1 MSNHY
6 FTLDSNKTDMRKY
19 SRYVKVTAYPSHIQ
33 GIGVG
38 YQRHWKTIPELNAEI
53 DNLKKLP
60 LSQEEYN
67 ERLQQLQEQLEQRK
81 QIHKPKKKK
90 SNVRT
95 DNKQYIKKSQ
105 NNLIN
110 YMYSNF
116 DCPFC
121 CMATLTYEVKVYDMR
136 ITMKDFQKLTRKFR
150 NMFPNAV
157 WVAYFDFHKDM
168 STHIHFVFK
177 NAKRCYT

>member
-38 YQRHWKTIPELNAEI
+38 YQRHWKTIPELNDEI

-60 LSQEEYN
+60 LSQEEYD

-81 QIHKPKKKK
+81 QIHKPKTKK

-95 DNKQYIKKSQ
+95 DNKQNIKKSQ
-105 NNLIN
+105 KNLTN

-121 CMATLTYEVKVYDMR
+121 LMATLTYAVKVYDMG
-136 ITMKDFQKLTRKFR
+136 ITMKDFQKFTRKFR
-150 NMFPNAV
+150 KMFPNAV
-157 WVAYFDFHKDM
+157 WVAYFDFHKDK
-168 STHIHFVFK
+168 SIHIHFVFK